1 MRGQGV
7 KKLKFGAIEIA
18 GNFGSNQEVHGKGLK
33 KWRKLLK
40 TTRSSRA
47 KQYEYYIYRGNLIN
61 SQIDG
66 FGEFKWPDGRHYIG
80 DFVNSQM
87 HGHGKMT
94 WVETTKGKGT
104 SGNGGDK

>member
-61 SQIDG
+61 S
-66 FGEFKWPDGRHYIG
+66 
-80 DFVNSQM
+80 
-87 HGHGKMT
+87 
-94 WVETTKGKGT
+94 
-104 SGNGGDK
+104 